1 MRRASCGGQR
11 RCCARR
17 AVSSPSPSTT
27 APSRTPWP
35 LLTPT
40 PTLAPTL
47 TLAPI
52 LTLSLPLIEVHAE
65 LAQEE
70 QKRAQWRL
78 ENSRRRHN
86 YVPFIIRYLKTLAD
100 RGELTTHVEAAKKKR
115 KHPA

>member
-1 MRRASCGGQR
+1 MEADYLLLTTSAVLLTTCCCNLRAG
-11 RCCARR
+11 ARG
-17 AVSSPSPSTT
+17 
-27 APSRTPWP
+27 
-35 LLTPT
+35 LNLTPT
-40 PTLAPTL
+40 PSLAPS
-47 TLAPI
+47 LA
-52 LTLSLPLIEVHAE
+52 LALALALSLPLIEVHAE

-86 YVPFIIRYLKTLAD
+86 YVPFIIRFLKTLAD